1 MKVHELIDQDYGL
14 SKKMK
19 PSNILCDF
27 GDIRASFPSEY
38 GGKKI
43 EPVIKNSL
51 K

>member
-38 GGKKI
+38 GGKKLNQLLRI
-43 EPVIKNSL
+43 R
-51 K
+51 